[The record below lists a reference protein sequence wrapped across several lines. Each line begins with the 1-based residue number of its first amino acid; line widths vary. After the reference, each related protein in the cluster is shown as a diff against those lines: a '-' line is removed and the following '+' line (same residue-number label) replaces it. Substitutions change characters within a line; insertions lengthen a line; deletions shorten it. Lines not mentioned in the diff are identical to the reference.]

1 MDLVK
6 KLELSLVRIDKMIFL
21 HGEFHADRLMSMIDM
36 LTDEELTS
44 TFGLILDRD
53 KYADYEIIEMI
64 LSHFSGYLLARV
76 STPSVVIVKS
86 NGVRLCDWDN
96 SISHLVVAETLA
108 DLVERSINWA
118 NTAR

>member
-6 KLELSLVRIDKMIFL
+6 RLELSLVRIDKMIFL
-21 HGEFHADRLMSMIDM
+21 QDQFHEDRLMSMIDM
-36 LTDEELTS
+36 LTNEELTS

-76 STPSVVIVKS
+76 STPVAVIIKS
-86 NGVRLCDWDN
+86 NGVRLYDWD
-96 SISHLVVAETLA
+96 STISHLVVATTLA
-108 DLVERSINWA
+108 DLVTRSINWA

>member
-1 MDLVK
+1 
-6 KLELSLVRIDKMIFL
+6 MIFL
-21 HGEFHADRLMSMIDM
+21 HGQFHEDRLMSMIDM

-96 SISHLVVAETLA
+96 TISNLVVATTLA
-108 DLVERSINWA
+108 DLVTRSINWA
-118 NTAR
+118 NSLR